1 MDDAIRFHNHQSA
14 GHLRELVNGLLELQ
28 PAQEGGAAA
37 RTRFTINHLQCTAEH
52 VRELHLVE
60 LGSPPPAP
68 RPAAA
73 AVSSASPITVLGES
87 HTALLRAAQDQG
99 QRILA
104 LWSPEAFE
112 AGRRLDLE
120 AMAALAAALD
130 ALLLTLDALLEVTR
144 ALHHAL
150 DPLDALAE
158 AEEIDRATPRFTEE
172 RADAATLSRCPR
184 CDAPLG
190 EDDRVMWG
198 GGTYCEACRSAWL
211 VPEVG

>member
-14 GHLRELVNGLLELQ
+14 GHLRQLVDRLLELQ
-28 PAQEGGAAA
+28 PAKDADAAA
-37 RTRFTINHLQCTAEH
+37 RARFTINHLQCSAEH

-60 LGSPPPAP
+60 LGSPPPTP

-99 QRILA
+99 QEILA

-112 AGRRLDLE
+112 AGRRLDLK
-120 AMAALAAALD
+120 AMAALDAALD

-158 AEEIDRATPRFTEE
+158 AEAEELATPLFEE
-172 RADAATLSRCPR
+172 VHPDAASLTRCPR
-184 CDAPLG
+184 CGAALDWQ
-190 EDDRVMWG
+190 DRTFT
-198 GGTYCEACRSAWL
+198 GTYCEGCRSAWL